1 MKVIQSWNDQVK
13 RTLRRYTYR
22 ELFQENYLLQ
32 CSFQK
37 PQSAIKLNVYDSLTC
52 IDKVKKIQFKKENLT
67 LPFNDP
73 QITRYYFGNHK
84 VIDNI
89 FFFGL

>member
-1 MKVIQSWNDQVK
+1 M
-13 RTLRRYTYR
+13 
-22 ELFQENYLLQ
+22 
-32 CSFQK
+32 
-37 PQSAIKLNVYDSLTC
+37 KLNMYDTPTC

-67 LPFNDP
+67 LPFNDL

-89 FFFGL
+89 FLFGL

>member
-1 MKVIQSWNDQVK
+1 M
-13 RTLRRYTYR
+13 
-22 ELFQENYLLQ
+22 
-32 CSFQK
+32 
-37 PQSAIKLNVYDSLTC
+37 YDSLTC

-67 LPFNDP
+67 LPFNDL

-84 VIDNI
+84 VIGNI

>member
-1 MKVIQSWNDQVK
+1 M
-13 RTLRRYTYR
+13 
-22 ELFQENYLLQ
+22 Q

-37 PQSAIKLNVYDSLTC
+37 PQSAIKLNMYDSPTC
-52 IDKVKKIQFKKENLT
+52 IDKVKKIQFKKENLA
-67 LPFNDP
+67 LPFNDLW
-73 QITRYYFGNHK
+73 ITRYYFGNHK